1 MSEAIIEETKTTT
14 EVIDASKPI
23 EGEPGDIIEKNGELF
38 EVEAVEKEPTKSA
51 EEEKGTEK
59 EETATKT
66 VESKKLEPSE
76 EAPKV
81 DTVAV
86 KMKLLEKQVDLQKD
100 LLKKAN
106 LSAADLRQ
114 LAPLA
119 DLKANIDRER
129 NILANIDKEL
139 NPEEWATQKNVVTTL
154 DGDIADKERNEQLAK
169 EFSSRDNKDFIRREM
184 KELSDKGFKFSD
196 NQIEVIAKTSEKYLE
211 GGKFTKDSIQKGLI
225 DILGSETVTKMYEVG
240 SERKVREDLKTAT
253 TKVTKSV
260 SLTKLGISAKLT
272 SFYDKLAA
280 IKDPA
285 ELEKQ
290 LARLSKSQFA
300 MYEKRTEQ
308 TLNK

>member
-1 MSEAIIEETKTTT
+1 MSEAIIEEQKTDT
-14 EVIDASKPI
+14 EVIDAPKPI

-51 EEEKGTEK
+51 EEEKGKDKEVVEKKSTESDDPK
-59 EETATKT
+59 
-66 VESKKLEPSE
+66 PSE

-81 DTVAV
+81 DTVAIR
-86 KMKLLEKQVDLQKD
+86 MKLLEKQVDLQKE
-100 LLKKAN
+100 LLKKAD
-106 LSAADLRQ
+106 LSPADLRQ

-129 NILANIDKEL
+129 NILANIDKDL
-139 NPEEWATQKNVVTTL
+139 KPEEWATQKNVVTTL
-154 DGDIADKERNEQLAK
+154 DGDIANKERNEQLAK
-169 EFSSRDNKDFIRREM
+169 EFSSRDNKDFIRKEM
-184 KELSDKGFKFSD
+184 KELSGKGLKFSD

-211 GGKFTKDSIQKGLI
+211 GGKFTKDAIQKGLI
-225 DILGSETVTKMYEVG
+225 DILGSETVTKMYETS
-240 SERKVREDLKTAT
+240 SEQKLRKDLKTAT

-272 SFYDKLAA
+272 PFYDKLAA

-290 LARLSKSQFA
+290 LSRLSKSQFA